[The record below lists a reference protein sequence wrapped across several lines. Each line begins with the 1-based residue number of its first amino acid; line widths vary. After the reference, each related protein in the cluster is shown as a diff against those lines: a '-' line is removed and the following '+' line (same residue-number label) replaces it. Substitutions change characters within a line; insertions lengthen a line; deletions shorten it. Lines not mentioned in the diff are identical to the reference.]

1 MNFTYFEFFLIVFS
15 SAFIIFSLAIRTESN
30 KKYFDFMTYLES
42 LKNYIDK
49 IIKEKKIELS
59 KDKIIGLKE
68 TIEARGKLFKTCLSQ
83 VNTYIYHSFY
93 AVFFLS
99 VLGMG
104 ISSISELNL
113 FNIYPTFE
121 EELVHLL
128 AVIHIIA
135 LLLLYWYTR
144 AAFVLVLYTKID
156 YEYLEKLARK
166 IDEIIGL
173 KKLLTLDDEQKNE
186 LANFKINGLRYFL
199 FPLFL
204 VSNKEFKE
212 FFYKYYN
219 L

>member
-1 MNFTYFEFFLIVFS
+1 
-15 SAFIIFSLAIRTESN
+15 
-30 KKYFDFMTYLES
+30 MTYLES